1 VSQEDIAQVI
11 SPYIYNN
18 EEYQLIFVNAP
29 GSGLLTAFQN
39 GVTIYLNVN
48 VSVTNEAVFTTPT
61 STPTPSFVWNLPG
74 GSLTL
79 NGGYG
84 VLYIGST
91 SPTVGD
97 YPYYGIPAPS
107 SGGGGNIV
115 YSLYSF
121 SGGYTGAAVYQFN
134 QQFVNDPESVPYI
147 FTYLNEMSNG
157 GILTATQNGVTASI
171 GLTINA
177 TGSAVLTMF

>member
-1 VSQEDIAQVI
+1 MMRVA
-11 SPYIYNN
+11 
-18 EEYQLIFVNAP
+18 AT

-39 GVTIYLNVN
+39 GVTICLNVN
-48 VSVTNEAVFTTPT
+48 VFNGGAVFTTPT
-61 STPTPSFVWNLPG
+61 SNTPSLLWYLPG

-79 NGGYG
+79 YGGYG

-91 SPTVGD
+91 SPMVGD
-97 YPYYGIPAPS
+97 YIYSGIPAPS
-107 SGGGGNIV
+107 FGGGGNIV

-121 SGGYTGAAVYQFN
+121 SGEYTGVAAVYQFN
-134 QQFVNDPESVPYI
+134 QQFMNPESVPYI
-147 FTYLNEMSNG
+147 FINLNEISNG

-177 TGSAVLTMF
+177 QNQAVFTMF